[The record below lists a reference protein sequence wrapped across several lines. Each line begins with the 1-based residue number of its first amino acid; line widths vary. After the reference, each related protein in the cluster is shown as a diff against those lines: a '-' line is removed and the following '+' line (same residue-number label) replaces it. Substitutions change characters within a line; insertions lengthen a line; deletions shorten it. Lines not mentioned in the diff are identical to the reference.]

1 MNLEDVLNQHTIDKK
16 WVYKDLIA
24 RAGKDL
30 DLLAAV
36 VEKAF
41 TGNDKER
48 KRGCWILHH
57 VSDAVPDVFKIHNRR
72 IIAQLKI
79 AETNAEERFVLR
91 YFSKYYL
98 PKNEEIEEFLLDYCF
113 EKMTTPSKIQAPRIY
128 SMSIIY
134 RMVKRYPEL
143 AHELEQSILLIMED
157 CNAGLKSRGSR
168 VLIALKNGPYF
179 I

>member
-57 VSDAVPDVFKIHNRR
+57 VSDAVPDVFKIHSRR
-72 IIAQLKI
+72 MVAQLKI

-98 PKNEEIEEFLLDYCF
+98 PEDEEIEEFLLDYCF

-128 SMSIIY
+128 SMSIAY

-143 AHELEQSILLIMED
+143 AHELEESILLIMED
-157 CNAGLKSRGSR
+157 CNAGLKARGRR
-168 VLIALKNGPYF
+168 VQADLRALRLI
-179 I
+179 